1 MDSGDR
7 GMGFREWGRESIK
20 SKNVG
25 KNPVL
30 CFTVGGRLGTVAAE
44 PTIIQHPQL
53 FVNRQITQTLKDIFV
68 HFAY

>member
-1 MDSGDR
+1 MGSGDR

-30 CFTVGGRLGTVAAE
+30 CFTVGGRSASVGGT
-44 PTIIQHPQL
+44 PTIIPHPPP
-53 FVNRQITQTLKDIFV
+53 FVNRQNAQTSRGSFV
-68 HFAY
+68 RFA

>member
-1 MDSGDR
+1 MGSGDG

-30 CFTVGGRLGTVAAE
+30 CFTVGGRSGAVATA
-44 PTIIQHPQL
+44 PTIIPHLPPL
-53 FVNRQITQTLKDIFV
+53 VNRQNAQT
-68 HFAY
+68 